1 MNEEIFRQRAKAA
14 GYSDEEIEKFLASK
28 RTPMK
33 DELLGGAADLAQG
46 ATLGLA
52 GAAIPA
58 VKAKAKQFEA
68 NHSILG
74 PATNIAGNVL
84 GALAIPGSF
93 AARLGGRVALGATAG
108 GIQGA
113 TSDASSLEDRAK
125 HAAEG
130 AALGGVAGAVL
141 PPVAKVAGRLGKLAI
156 SPFRN
161 PESIAA
167 EAGAMLP
174 KGAERLM
181 ARQEALAP
189 GTTVPAVLDPGLPKA
204 VRVVGSNPQVAREA
218 MEASAARVERLQA
231 ARDAMR
237 PQYQALLAQKRAPL
251 DLGPDKPNIRK
262 VIISNGM
269 WPGDET
275 IELEAVQGLRDAL
288 EQKIETLAAKSAKG
302 KGGGPLMHKLNEQKK
317 QLSQWL
323 HAMVPELK
331 DLDRDYGVLSRA
343 KRAEESIQKNL
354 AGSRSGNMA
363 ARIAGIEPGTPGSS
377 LPSTKSGILHRLFHP
392 DRDELARAANRMLLQ
407 PGQIPSELLKARAA
421 AARPG
426 GQYAGLLPFLS
437 GAELGRV
444 PGLLD
449 LPNELQQ

>member
-1 MNEEIFRQRAKAA
+1 MNEEIFRERAKAA
-14 GYSDEEIEKFLASK
+14 GYSDEQIDAFLATK

-58 VKAKAKQFEA
+58 VKAKAKEFESH
-68 NHSILG
+68 HSVLG
-74 PATNIAGNVL
+74 PVTNIAGNVL
-84 GALAIPGSF
+84 GALAVPGSL
-93 AARLGGRVALGATAG
+93 AARVGGRVALGAAAG

-113 TSDASSLEDRAK
+113 TSDASSPVERAK

-141 PPVAKVAGRLGKLAI
+141 PPVAKLTGRFARMVAAPL
-156 SPFRN
+156 RN

-174 KGAERLM
+174 KNAEALM

-189 GTTVPAVLDPGLPKA
+189 GTTVPAVLDPGLPKS
-204 VRVVGSNPQVAREA
+204 VRVVGSNPHVAREA
-218 MEASAARVERLQA
+218 MEASAGRVSKLQA

-237 PQYQALLAQKRAPL
+237 PQYQAILAEKRAPL
-251 DLGPDKPNIRK
+251 NLGPDKPNIRK
-262 VIISNGM
+262 VVISNGM

-288 EQKIETLAAKSAKG
+288 DQKIETLAAKSAKG
-302 KGGGPLMHKLNEQKK
+302 KGGGPLMHKMVQQKK
-317 QLSQWL
+317 QLTDWL
-323 HAMVPELK
+323 QEVAPGIK
-331 DLDRDYGVLSRA
+331 SLDRDYGVLSRA
-343 KRAEESIQKNL
+343 KRAEENIQKNL
-354 AGSRSGNMA
+354 AGARSGNMA

-377 LPSTKSGILHRLFHP
+377 LPATKSGFLHKLFHP
-392 DRDELARAANRMLLQ
+392 DRDELARAANQMLLQ
-407 PGQIPSELLKARAA
+407 PGQIPSAMLKARAA

-437 GAELGRV
+437 GAEVGRL
-444 PGLLD
+444 PGLFD
-449 LPNELQQ
+449 LPSELQH